1 MEKKPWYKSKIVAA
15 GLVLI
20 LTAVSDAVFGFVSGN
35 GITVDQVQVI
45 QTAYPAAAE
54 GIKDAV
60 AANDVF
66 RALSAATGF
75 LVAIWRVW
83 FSPVAIQQPF

>member
-15 GLVLI
+15 GLI
-20 LTAVSDAVFGFVSGN
+20 LAATAIGDAALGFVSGN
-35 GITVDQVQVI
+35 GITVDQVQAI
-45 QTAYPAAAE
+45 QTAYPAAARGVE
-54 GIKDAV
+54 DAV

-66 RALSAATGF
+66 RALSAITGF

-83 FSPVAIQQPF
+83 FSPVAIEQPF